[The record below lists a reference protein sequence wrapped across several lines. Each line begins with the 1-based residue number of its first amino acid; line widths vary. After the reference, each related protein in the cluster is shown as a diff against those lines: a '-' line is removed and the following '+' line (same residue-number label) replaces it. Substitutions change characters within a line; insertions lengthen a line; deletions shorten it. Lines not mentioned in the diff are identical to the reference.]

1 MVNFTIL
8 AGGYDVFIASYL
20 LNTDAGS
27 LTVTGQF
34 PSGSN
39 PSWITPSLNNR
50 SIFYATNENAAG
62 GLQSF
67 TVTPDGVVSSALDT
81 IGSGG
86 DSPAFAAA
94 LPSGQIAVMNYG
106 SGNGRIIP
114 LTEKGLG
121 FDDSASSAGLITFPI
136 PTAPTSENVSHPHMA
151 LEVGPEVFVPD
162 LGGDIIWRLTQ
173 ENATGNWSIT
183 GSIPQPP
190 SSGPRHIAVSCDRLF
205 ALHELASTLT
215 VQPIPTF
222 PNGTSEIID
231 SVSIIPEETPVNA
244 SYAAA
249 EILIPKTTS
258 KFTTPYIY
266 VSNRNVGTQD
276 PSGKG
281 DSIAIFELVN
291 IGTPYEKLKL
301 INQVFTGLDQIR
313 GMEIGLEENGSDEF
327 LIAAGVAG
335 NAGTVVY
342 RRVDGGR
349 NLEEVARNLDIPTRT
364 SFIWL

>member
-1 MVNFTIL
+1 
-8 AGGYDVFIASYL
+8 
-20 LNTDAGS
+20 
-27 LTVTGQF
+27 
-34 PSGSN
+34 
-39 PSWITPSLNNR
+39 
-50 SIFYATNENAAG
+50 
-62 GLQSF
+62 
-67 TVTPDGVVSSALDT
+67 
-81 IGSGG
+81 
-86 DSPAFAAA
+86 
-94 LPSGQIAVMNYG
+94 
-106 SGNGRIIP
+106 
-114 LTEKGLG
+114 
-121 FDDSASSAGLITFPI
+121 
-136 PTAPTSENVSHPHMA
+136 
-151 LEVGPEVFVPD
+151 
-162 LGGDIIWRLTQ
+162 
-173 ENATGNWSIT
+173 
-183 GSIPQPP
+183 
-190 SSGPRHIAVSCDRLF
+190 LF

-215 VQPIPTF
+215 VQPIPAF

-301 INQVFTGLDQIR
+301 IDQVFTGLDQIR